1 MNDQHVHVVE
11 HELRKYSIAAPRHLI
26 GKWNRSVTV
35 VVIAICVS
43 LTMIPPGSTMADDQA
58 AGTNSSDDTGIQVAS
73 WLLTIPYC
81 AGKSAFA
88 VAGSVVGGLG
98 YAFSGGNSKTA
109 ESVWTTSVYG
119 TYILRPAHLR
129 GEEPI
134 HFLGQADVDHN
145 EVASHPVRHASGTP
159 EPPEK

>member
-1 MNDQHVHVVE
+1 MNERIVGGNGFLQDPVTPATHQ
-11 HELRKYSIAAPRHLI
+11 RTPWSRSIAFVLI
-26 GKWNRSVTV
+26 VTV
-35 VVIAICVS
+35 MG
-43 LTMIPPGSTMADDQA
+43 LTMIPAGVTFAQDQTSNSDGSD
-58 AGTNSSDDTGIQVAS
+58 STGVQVAS

-98 YAFSGGNSKTA
+98 YAFSGGNSETA
-109 ESVWTTSVYG
+109 QAIWTKSVYG

-134 HFLGQADVDHN
+134 HFVGQSDEHKGESAKRAAATSNHAD
-145 EVASHPVRHASGTP
+145 
-159 EPPEK
+159 K

>member
-1 MNDQHVHVVE
+1 MNERLVGGNGIVQDPGAPATHQMKPWS
-11 HELRKYSIAAPRHLI
+11 RSIAAILI
-26 GKWNRSVTV
+26 MTV
-35 VVIAICVS
+35 MG
-43 LTMIPPGSTMADDQA
+43 LTMLPTGVTSAQDQTSNSDGSD
-58 AGTNSSDDTGIQVAS
+58 STGIQVAS

-98 YAFSGGNSKTA
+98 YAFSGGNSETA
-109 ESVWTTSVYG
+109 QAIWTKSVYG

-134 HFLGQADVDHN
+134 HFVGQSDEHKSESVKRAAATSNHAD
-145 EVASHPVRHASGTP
+145 
-159 EPPEK
+159 K

>member
-1 MNDQHVHVVE
+1 MNERPVGETGIVQDPVAPATHQ
-11 HELRKYSIAAPRHLI
+11 RTPWSKSIAVALL
-26 GKWNRSVTV
+26 VTV
-35 VVIAICVS
+35 MG
-43 LTMIPPGSTMADDQA
+43 LTLLPAGVTFAQDQA
-58 AGTNSSDDTGIQVAS
+58 SSSDGSDSTGIQIAS

-98 YAFSGGNSKTA
+98 YAFSGGNSETA
-109 ESVWTTSVYG
+109 QAIWTKSVYG

-134 HFLGQADVDHN
+134 HFVGQSDEYKSETVKRAAATSNHAD
-145 EVASHPVRHASGTP
+145 
-159 EPPEK
+159 K

>member
-1 MNDQHVHVVE
+1 MSERHVVGNRILQYPVAPE
-11 HELRKYSIAAPRHLI
+11 AQRITQWSRSIAFVLI
-26 GKWNRSVTV
+26 MTV
-35 VVIAICVS
+35 MG
-43 LTMIPPGSTMADDQA
+43 LTMVPPGVTFAEDQTS
-58 AGTNSSDDTGIQVAS
+58 GTDSSEGTGIQVAS

-98 YAFSGGNSKTA
+98 YAFSGGNSETA
-109 ESVWTTSVYG
+109 QAIWTKSVYG

-134 HFLGQADVDHN
+134 HFLGSTDDGQSEHMK
-145 EVASHPVRHASGTP
+145 RASGTSDHA
-159 EPPEK
+159 KN